1 MVSEN
6 DRKWKDL
13 RLSGD
18 RAAIELQSSCM
29 ESQLS
34 SNVLAGPALTA
45 LEKAK
50 REYPN
55 DKRRWFLAVRDS
67 NQMSNSIMQERNL
80 KKQARKIRFEKY
92 AETGDIPG
100 FFSALARKEAG
111 FCDPGDPTGSP
122 RRPNIAIQA
131 SDRE

>member
-1 MVSEN
+1 MVSET
-6 DRKWKDL
+6 DRKWKEL
-13 RLSGD
+13 RSSGD

-50 REYPN
+50 REHPN

-100 FFSALARKEAG
+100 CFSAARKG
-111 FCDPGDPTGSP
+111 T
-122 RRPNIAIQA
+122 R
-131 SDRE
+131 